1 MLKIVY
7 LFIGGGVGT
16 LLRFWISGYTNKLM
30 SSQFPTGTLTVNL
43 IGCLIIGVLAGL
55 NNTHSLSENTR
66 LLLFTGLLGGF
77 TTFSSFS
84 NETVQLLRTG
94 HHLWAALYVVASNA
108 GGFLLAAGGYA
119 LFKGAPNGG

>member
-1 MLKIVY
+1 
-7 LFIGGGVGT
+7 
-16 LLRFWISGYTNKLM
+16 M

-43 IGCLIIGVLAGL
+43 IGCLIIGALAGL